1 MNGKNPHAGHRERLR
16 QRFLNSECEQLYEHE
31 LLELLLFYA
40 RPVVNTNNIA
50 HALNEEFGSVGKVLS
65 ADRDKLQN
73 VKGVGSSGALFIK
86 LMNDLGLDYLRRVN
100 SFEALPTREKL
111 FDFFTRQFN
120 GSDASL
126 CTILC
131 LGARSELVDTLT
143 LTISDICSGSMSQK
157 ELASMLLRNKT
168 EKVCIGI
175 NHGSGL
181 SLPNDLDYLTA
192 ATVAKLLSAIGVG
205 FEDCIIFG
213 SGICFSMREKGAF
226 TF

>member
-1 MNGKNPHAGHRERLR
+1 MSSKNPHAGHRERLR
-16 QRFLNSECEQLYEHE
+16 QRFLNSECDRLYEHE

-50 HALNEEFGSVGKVLS
+50 HALTDQFGSVGKVLS
-65 ADRDKLQN
+65 ADRDELQN
-73 VKGVGSSGALFIK
+73 VKGVGSGGALFIK

-100 SFEALPTREKL
+100 SYETLSTHEQF
-111 FDFFTRQFN
+111 FDFFTEQFS
-120 GSDASL
+120 GSDARI

-131 LGARSELVDTLT
+131 LGSRSELTDTIT
-143 LTISDICSGSMSQK
+143 LPTNDICSGTVSQK
-157 ELASMLLRNKT
+157 ELAAMLLRNGT
-168 EKVCIGI
+168 VRVCLGI

-181 SLPNDLDYLTA
+181 SLPNDNDYLA
-192 ATVAKLLSAIGVG
+192 ANTVARLLSAVG
-205 FEDCIIFG
+205 IAFEDCIIVG